1 MEKLRNSKILKIS
14 MLQPHDML
22 TYVCVSGGYSILILK
37 FLRNKIFERAAI
49 AVCQH
54 SKVLRN
60 VVFERSPIS

>member
-1 MEKLRNSKILKIS
+1 
-14 MLQPHDML
+14 ML